1 MPKFPIAV
9 NVSKTESGAVK
20 ILTSRANVTELG
32 ANAYIVSAASA
43 KKLAAG
49 PAPTPTVDYEKLAM
63 AAAQAVLAMPACSL
77 PNNPLGVIRRAME
90 AADD

>member
-1 MPKFPIAV
+1 MAKYPIPV
-9 NVSKTESGAVK
+9 HVSKTESGGTK
-20 ILTSRANVTELG
+20 ILTSKKKVEELG
-32 ANAYIVSAASA
+32 ANGFIVSKAAA
-43 KKLAAG
+43 DRLMCPKIV
-49 PAPTPTVDYEKLAM
+49 PTVDYEKLAM